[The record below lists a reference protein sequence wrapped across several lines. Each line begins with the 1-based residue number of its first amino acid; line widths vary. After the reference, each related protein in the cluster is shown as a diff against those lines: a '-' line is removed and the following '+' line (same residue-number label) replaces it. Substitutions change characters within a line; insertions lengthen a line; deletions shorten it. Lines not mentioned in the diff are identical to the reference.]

1 MPQPSNR
8 EPFLGALKMGED
20 SSADLAGS
28 LGEKALRIRRDIIR
42 MTYAAGSGHPGGSL
56 SVADLVTT
64 LVFNELRLDPEH
76 PEWPDRDRLV
86 MSKGHAAPALYAALA
101 LRGLIPE
108 SELLALRR
116 LGSPLQ
122 GHVDRNKLSWIEAST
137 GCLGQG
143 IGMAVGMALDA
154 RLAHRPARV
163 YAILGDGECQA
174 GLTWEALMAGGH
186 YGLANLTVI
195 LDRNGIETDGPTESI
210 MGIEPIADKFRAFRY
225 HTLEIDGHDFRS
237 ILDAFSEARRVKDR
251 PTAIVAR
258 TVKGKGVSFME
269 GQSSWHGKAPS
280 RAEAEQALREL
291 GDPRGVPA
299 R

>member
-1 MPQPSNR
+1 MEEDVPSDLVSSLEER
-8 EPFLGALKMGED
+8 ALQ
-20 SSADLAGS
+20 
-28 LGEKALRIRRDIIR
+28 IRREVIR

-56 SVADLVTT
+56 SVTDLVAA
-64 LVFNELRLDPEH
+64 LLFHEMRLDPEH
-76 PEWPDRDRLV
+76 PDWPERDRLV
-86 MSKGHAAPALYAALA
+86 LSKGHAAPALYAALA
-101 LRGLIPE
+101 LRGLVPE
-108 SELLALRR
+108 SALLTLRR

-122 GHVDRNKLSWIEAST
+122 GHVDRNKLPWIEAST

-154 RLAHRPARV
+154 RLAHRPSRV
-163 YAILGDGECQA
+163 YAVLGDGECQA

-186 YGLANLTVI
+186 YRLANLTVI
-195 LDRNGIETDGPTESI
+195 LDRNGIETDGSTESI

-225 HTLEIDGHDFRS
+225 HTLEIDGHDLRS
-237 ILDAFSEARRVKDR
+237 ILGALSEARRVTDR

-269 GQSSWHGKAPS
+269 GQASWHGKAPS
-280 RAEAEQALREL
+280 KAETEQALREL
-291 GDPRGVPA
+291 GDARGVPP